1 MGPSLTCPSQGRSL
15 LGPYDNV
22 TAHST
27 AAHTAAAHSTV
38 LLTLSQHTA
47 QGFSHCHSTQHCAPQ
62 VGLVGPA
69 QGVLTVQQVRHQP
82 LQGKVRFGAS
92 LQGCACCAIV
102 HLGLFT
108 HSFEAVSCLA
118 ACSGCWLC

>member
-1 MGPSLTCPSQGRSL
+1 MGPSLTCPSQVGHCW
-15 LGPYDNV
+15 G
-22 TAHST
+22 
-27 AAHTAAAHSTV
+27 

-47 QGFSHCHSTQHCAPQ
+47 LLLTLLQRTAQCFSHCHSTQHCAPQ

-108 HSFEAVSCLA
+108 HSFEAAWQHA
-118 ACSGCWLC
+118 AAEWLLELC